1 MNGAGVVVEGSKV
14 DRVFPRQPRVR
25 GRLQRDEDLVE
36 LFASGNLFEQFDFA
50 LLCHGDV
57 LGVTLREG
65 GAVELV
71 EVHDLERVEEV
82 PVVVVLNALHELVRD
97 PDGRVRRARAAVGVT
112 RVLTKVEELGEVEVP
127 VLHVEAQSAELLAA
141 ARNGA
146 KHGVDGV
153 HEGDGPGRDGVV
165 GTDGRA
171 LCAKLRH
178 GEADSARALREPHDI
193 ARGLGNVLDVVLH
206 FENEA
211 VGELRVGGS
220 RVDESRTGR
229 EVFEARHLA
238 VKAKCDF
245 VGVLFVER
253 EAHGDAHPKVLGNFE
268 RVAVAALDSV
278 AVVECDNTDVLE
290 KSVVFGK
297 EFFS

>member
-1 MNGAGVVVEGSKV
+1 M
-14 DRVFPRQPRVR
+14 
-25 GRLQRDEDLVE
+25 
-36 LFASGNLFEQFDFA
+36 
-50 LLCHGDV
+50 
-57 LGVTLREG
+57 
-65 GAVELV
+65 
-71 EVHDLERVEEV
+71 
-82 PVVVVLNALHELVRD
+82 
-97 PDGRVRRARAAVGVT
+97 
-112 RVLTKVEELGEVEVP
+112 P

-141 ARNGA
+141 SRNGA

-153 HEGDGPGRDGVV
+153 HERDGPGRHGVV

-193 ARGLGNVLDVVLH
+193 ARGLGDVLDVVLH

-220 RVDESRTGR
+220 RVDESRTGG
-229 EVFEARHLA
+229 EVFEARHLS
-238 VKAKCDF
+238 VETKGNF

-253 EAHGDAHPKVLGNFE
+253 ETHGNAHPKVLGHFK
-268 RVAVAALDSV
+268 RVAVAALDPV
-278 AVVECDNTDVLE
+278 AVVERDNTDVLE
-290 KSVVFGK
+290 ESVVFGK